1 MTSQCV
7 FVLWLFRYR
16 VIRHHANSFQL
27 DLFHF
32 PYLQSSCSHTECFHL
47 FPHFAS
53 PCQDEAGEE
62 GVAVSNQEEGC
73 KTIVVGKRFAVSKS
87 REEQYEG
94 KEDQQEAFSKLQDK
108 MMKVDAVAKEILWG
122 RVGFLPSFLFVVQLG
137 SLGPSL

>member
-1 MTSQCV
+1 M
-7 FVLWLFRYR
+7 
-16 VIRHHANSFQL
+16 
-27 DLFHF
+27 
-32 PYLQSSCSHTECFHL
+32 
-47 FPHFAS
+47 
-53 PCQDEAGEE
+53 
-62 GVAVSNQEEGC
+62 SNQEEGC